1 MQEFFSF
8 FCKKTKL
15 PLHHLLT
22 LIYYH
27 NTMKKILLTL
37 VLALMACGMN
47 AQTNDAWVIPGPISY
62 DNGKLLNANGGVISK
77 ELAKAYF
84 NETQYDIFVQSS
96 KKEKT
101 GDVFIQIGAGVAGFG
116 IGWFIGGVIAGEKVS
131 KALKES
137 GIILGASVPFF
148 AIGLPISMNAEK
160 KINGIVEEY
169 NNALHNNPSFRPS
182 LYFGTTPSG
191 IGFALNF

>member
-1 MQEFFSF
+1 
-8 FCKKTKL
+8 
-15 PLHHLLT
+15 
-22 LIYYH
+22 
-27 NTMKKILLTL
+27 MKKILLTL

-101 GDVFIQIGAGVAGFG
+101 GDVFIQSP
-116 IGWFIGGVIAGEKVS
+116 ERKYPKRLRKVVLFWEPVFLS
-131 KALKES
+131 
-137 GIILGASVPFF
+137 
-148 AIGLPISMNAEK
+148 LPSA
-160 KINGIVEEY
+160 
-169 NNALHNNPSFRPS
+169 FRFP
-182 LYFGTTPSG
+182 
-191 IGFALNF
+191 

>member
-1 MQEFFSF
+1 
-8 FCKKTKL
+8 
-15 PLHHLLT
+15 
-22 LIYYH
+22 
-27 NTMKKILLTL
+27 MKKILLTL

-101 GDVFIQIGAGVAGFG
+101 GDVFIQIGSFVAGFG
-116 IGWFIGGVIAGEKVS
+116 IGWFIGGVIAGEKGA

-148 AIGLPISMNAEK
+148 AIGLPISLNAEK